1 MGEHSGVDA
10 RQQFASEGIVRV
22 AGAFPV
28 SVADLAS
35 ALIWDVFDRDFGIK
49 RDDPRTWNH
58 VFQKRALAG
67 VGGSPLFDEMLTDDL
82 AEAIDGVF
90 AGADWNWP
98 SGWGDFLITFPNT
111 THWAL
116 PHRGWHQDYDFS
128 IDCDPIRFCKAFI
141 FLSDVGPGG
150 GGTVVV
156 PGSHRL
162 RGKYDLGRA
171 TDADDRIVKGSSK
184 LYEQCH
190 WLHDL
195 TTPGDA
201 AHRHDRFMTT
211 VENVD
216 GIPLRVVELTG
227 HPGDVVLIHPWTI
240 HAVAP
245 NAAHA
250 PRFMRAPVFA
260 TKDGDQN

>member
-1 MGEHSGVDA
+1 MDV
-10 RQQFASEGIVRV
+10 RQLLASEGIVRV
-22 AGAFPV
+22 SGAFPV

-35 ALIWDVFDRDFGIK
+35 SLIWDALDREFGIR
-49 RDDPRTWNH
+49 RDDRRTWNH

-67 VGGSPLFDEMLTDDL
+67 VAGSPLFDEMLTDEL
-82 AEAIDGVF
+82 AEAIDDVF

-111 THWAL
+111 VRWAL
-116 PHRGWHQDYDFS
+116 PDRGWHQDWDFS
-128 IDCDPIRFCKAFI
+128 IDCDPIRFCKAFV
-141 FLSDVGPGG
+141 FLNDVGPRG
-150 GGTVVV
+150 GGTLVV

-162 RGKYDLGRA
+162 SGKYELGRA
-171 TDADDRIVKGSSK
+171 TDADGRTVKGSSK
-184 LYEQCH
+184 LYEQCR
-190 WLHDL
+190 WLRDL
-195 TTPGDA
+195 TTSGDA
-201 AHRHDRFMTT
+201 ARRRARFMDT
-211 VENVD
+211 VEDVD

-245 NAAHA
+245 NAAHG

-260 TKDGDQN
+260 TKGLDQD